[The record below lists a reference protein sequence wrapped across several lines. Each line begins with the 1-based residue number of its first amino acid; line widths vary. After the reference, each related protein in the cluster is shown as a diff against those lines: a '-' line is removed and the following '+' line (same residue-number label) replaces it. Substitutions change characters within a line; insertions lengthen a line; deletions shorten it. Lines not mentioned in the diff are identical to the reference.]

1 MRKLFLPLILALS
14 AAAFAAPMKFQSFD
28 ESFVKLERGPK
39 DAWNITVEID
49 HGNLHFVYTGQV
61 RSILNNKD
69 LRVGREDIEF
79 AVGYYDNPT
88 VVDGENMNFEMA
100 EMVAVWDVDGEDEAL
115 LFTNGV
121 FKALPPYD
129 QNPAVTAAIAAG
141 AAQTAEIV
149 KTRPLAKW
157 SRTYEKQ
164 IDASRDDVWTT
175 QELAEAEKAKKKE
188 AAIAAKLAAEKAAK
202 EAEQAR
208 ADSIAAAKA
217 KKKSKKKHEADSL
230 AAAQAAAEA
239 AAAEEAE
246 GPAIVPTPEE
256 AAKDAVETENSKP
269 SFGGGKHIIPN
280 ETLRIGLSGALLA
293 IGCASGV
300 LALIEMQNK
309 KAAQELVDANAP
321 WAAADPASHAAA
333 MQSSYESQVNKHKTN
348 MFLGGAFAVLG
359 LGGAFFIYKF

>member
-1 MRKLFLPLILALS
+1 MRKLFLPLILALA
-14 AAAFAAPMKFQSFD
+14 AAAFAAPIKFQSFD

-39 DAWNITVEID
+39 DAWNITIEID

-164 IDASRDDVWTT
+164 IDASRDDVWNK

-188 AAIAAKLAAEKAAK
+188 AALAAKLAAEKAAQ

-208 ADSIAAAKA
+208 ADSLAAAKA

-239 AAAEEAE
+239 AAAEEEQA
-246 GPAIVPTPEE
+246 VPTPEE
-256 AAKDAVETENSKP
+256 AAKDAVETESSKP
-269 SFGGGKHIIPN
+269 SFGGDKHIIPN
-280 ETLRIGLSGALLA
+280 ETLRIGLAGSLLA

-300 LALIEMQNK
+300 LAIIEMQNK
-309 KAAQELVDANAP
+309 KASQELLDANN
-321 WAAADPASHAAA
+321 A
-333 MQSSYESQVNKHKTN
+333 MGPNAMSGAFESQVNKHKTN
-348 MFLGGAFAVLG
+348 MIMGGAVAVLG

>member
-1 MRKLFLPLILALS
+1 MRKLFLPLILALA
-14 AAAFAAPMKFQSFD
+14 AAAFAAPIKFQSFD

-164 IDASRDDVWTT
+164 IDASRDEVWNK

-188 AAIAAKLAAEKAAK
+188 AALAAKLAEEQALK

-208 ADSIAAAKA
+208 ADS
-217 KKKSKKKHEADSL
+217 L
-230 AAAQAAAEA
+230 AAAQAKKKKKKKKPEPVV
-239 AAAEEAE
+239 EEE
-246 GPAIVPTPEE
+246 PVPEPEE
-256 AAKDAVETENSKP
+256 AAKDAVETESSKP
-269 SFGGGKHIIPN
+269 SFGGDKHIIPN
-280 ETLRIGLSGALLA
+280 ETLRIGLAGSLLA
-293 IGCASGV
+293 IGCASAV
-300 LALIEMQNK
+300 LAIIEMQNK
-309 KAAQELVDANAP
+309 KASQELLDANN
-321 WAAADPASHAAA
+321 A
-333 MQSSYESQVNKHKTN
+333 MGNTNGLSGAFESQVNKHKTN
-348 MFLGGAFAVLG
+348 MIMGGAAAVLG

>member
-1 MRKLFLPLILALS
+1 MRKLFLPLILALA
-14 AAAFAAPMKFQSFD
+14 AAAFAAPIKFQSFD

-49 HGNLHFVYTGQV
+49 HANLHFVYTGQV
-61 RSILNNKD
+61 RSVLNNKD

-88 VVDGENMNFEMA
+88 VVNGENMNFEMA
-100 EMVAVWDVDGEDEAL
+100 EMVAVWDVDGEDESL

-129 QNPAVTAAIAAG
+129 KDPAVTAAIAAG

-164 IDASRDDVWTT
+164 IDASRDEVWNK

-188 AAIAAKLAAEKAAK
+188 AALAAKLAEEQALK

-208 ADSIAAAKA
+208 ADS
-217 KKKSKKKHEADSL
+217 L
-230 AAAQAAAEA
+230 AAAQAKKKKKKKKPEPVV
-239 AAAEEAE
+239 EEE
-246 GPAIVPTPEE
+246 PVPEPEE
-256 AAKDAVETENSKP
+256 AAKDAVETESSKP
-269 SFGGGKHIIPN
+269 SFGGDKHIIPN
-280 ETLRIGLSGALLA
+280 ETLRIGLAGSLLA
-293 IGCASGV
+293 IGCASAV
-300 LALIEMQNK
+300 LAIIEMQNK
-309 KAAQELVDANAP
+309 KASQELLDANN
-321 WAAADPASHAAA
+321 A
-333 MQSSYESQVNKHKTN
+333 MGNTNGLSGAFESQVNKHKTN
-348 MFLGGAFAVLG
+348 MIMGGAAAVLG